1 MNEKL
6 IGSAEFKA
14 SCLRIIDQINRD
26 KQAVVI
32 TRRGNPVARLT
43 PIDRPGA
50 KGSIIGTMKGSVLR
64 YDDPFTPAAEPSDW
78 DAAR

>member
-26 KQAVVI
+26 RQAVVI

-50 KGSIIGTMKGSVLR
+50 KGSIIGAMKGSVLR
-64 YDDPFTPAAEPSDW
+64 YDDPFAPAAAPSDW